1 MRDIHWLDLIAAGAA
16 LVGLGLAVGVSGPL
30 LSVAL
35 VFAGAGAFG
44 CGWAKMTEEE

>member
-1 MRDIHWLDLIAAGAA
+1 MNTHWLDLIAGGAA
-16 LVGLGLAVGVSGPL
+16 LVALGLAVGVSAPL

-44 CGWAKMTEEE
+44 CGMAKMTGEE